1 MTYMEGLITLKEEFS
16 AYSSKGKRL
25 TVPCRTTEEAP
36 ALVKR
41 QKAWFPGEE
50 EVSQGEPQ
58 TGLGLDQLDDLGASR
73 V

>member
-1 MTYMEGLITLKEEFS
+1 MTHMEGLITLKEEFS

-25 TVPCRTTEEAP
+25 TVPCRTAEEAP

-41 QKAWFPGEE
+41 QKAWLPGEE
-50 EVSQGEPQ
+50 WASQGEPRA
-58 TGLGLDQLDDLGASR
+58 GLGLDQLDDFGASR